1 MGLLQKAVETFD
13 CHASYVGKMKEGH
26 AVLAPVSHITTSAQI
41 EIKIDLYGNLCE
53 ASSLDKAEPKIVI
66 PVTEESAGR
75 ANAPCAHPLCD
86 QLSYLAPYDELVKWL
101 LPKEKEKQLKKFK
114 DRHQLYLKQLTE
126 WTKSQFS
133 HPKLKPILAYVEKG
147 SILQDLVQRG
157 VIQLND
163 DGSPKKK
170 EQEKDLVRWL
180 VTGLDSGV
188 EACWADETLFQAYI
202 NYYNAQKAHAARS
215 LCMISGQELS
225 IASQHPKGIIPV
237 NGNAKLIS
245 ANDSSGFTYRGRFTE
260 DWQAS
265 SVSYEASQK
274 AHNALRWLAA
284 EQGVAFGGRT
294 FLCWNPQGRK
304 VCGVTMPFRPV
315 QAVTTKPSDYRE
327 RLLKTLEGYRREL
340 PEKAGVVIA
349 AFDAATTGRLS
360 LTYYN
365 ELMGSDFLQRLYDW
379 DRTCWWYHGKYGVQ
393 SPLLYQI
400 VNCAFGVQRVEKGR
414 TLLKTDDRVTRQQM
428 QRLVACRVDRAG
440 VSIDIVSAL
449 VQRASTPQAFD
460 TGVWR
465 EIVYTACALLQ
476 KYLLTQKGVDEMPW
490 ELDKPDRS
498 FQFGRLLAVMERV
511 ERDFYFENDP
521 KDKSE
526 RQTSA
531 LKAMSRFRQHP
542 LNVYVQVNQH
552 LNEAYVPRLKNPWYR
567 ERYERLRS
575 EIMGIMTGIA
585 EAEQLNLPLDDVYII
600 GYDLQRAAF
609 FKKKDDEGKFNDRME
624 EQGNEYS
631 EE

>member
-13 CHASYVGKMKEGH
+13 CHSAYVGKVEEGH
-26 AVLAPVSHITTSAQI
+26 AVLAPVSHITTGAQI

-53 ASSLDKAEPKIVI
+53 ASCLDKADPKIVI

-86 QLSYLAPYDELVKWL
+86 QLSYLAPFDELVKWL

-114 DRHQLYLKQLTE
+114 ERHLLYVNQLTE
-126 WTKSQFS
+126 WTESEFS
-133 HPKLKPILAYVEKG
+133 HPKLKPILAYIEKG
-147 SILQDLVQRG
+147 VILQDLARLG

-163 DGSPKKK
+163 DGTPKKK

-180 VTGLDSGV
+180 VTGLDGGM
-188 EACWADETLFQAYI
+188 EACWTDETLFQAYI
-202 NYYNAQKAHAARS
+202 NYYNARKSHASRF

-225 IASQHPKGIIPV
+225 AASQHPKGIIPV
-237 NGNAKLIS
+237 YGNAKLIS

-284 EQGVAFGGRT
+284 EQSVRVVCGGRT

-304 VCGVTMPFRPV
+304 VCGVTIPMIPV
-315 QAVTTKPSDYRE
+315 QMTVRKPSDYRKI
-327 RLLKTLEGYRREL
+327 LLEALEGYRREL
-340 PEKAGVVIA
+340 PEKAGVVLA

-365 ELMGSDFLQRLYDW
+365 ELTGSDFLQRLYDW
-379 DRTCWWYHGKYGVQ
+379 DRTCWWVHGKFGVQ

-400 VNCAFGVQRVEKGR
+400 VNCAYGVQRTEKGKA
-414 TLLKTDDRVTRQQM
+414 LLKTDDRVMRQQM
-428 QRLVACRVDRAG
+428 QRLVACRVDRNR
-440 VSIDIVSAL
+440 VSYDLVKAL
-449 VQRASTPQAFD
+449 VQRSSTPQAYD

-476 KYLLTQKGVDEMPW
+476 KYLTDREGVCDMSW
-490 ELDKPDRS
+490 ELDKPNRS

-511 ERDFYFENDP
+511 ERDFYYETEPND
-521 KDKSE
+521 KTQSE
-526 RQTSA
+526 RQTAAMKS
-531 LKAMSRFRQHP
+531 MSRFRQQP
-542 LNVYVQVNQH
+542 LSVYVQVNQH
-552 LNEAYVPRLKNPWYR
+552 LNEAYIPRLKNPFYR

-575 EIMGIMTGIA
+575 EIMGIITGVSEEDSVNA
-585 EAEQLNLPLDDVYII
+585 PLEDVYLI

-609 FKKKDDEGKFNDRME
+609 FRKKE
-624 EQGNEYS
+624 EQDADKKQGGTD
-631 EE
+631 